1 LEGTSKPGGLVVY
14 AAYVTMLGG
23 SIYTIK
29 KNTEASVV
37 ISKEIVVEVC
47 AE

>member
-1 LEGTSKPGGLVVY
+1 MVY
-14 AAYVTMLGG
+14 AAYVTVLGG
-23 SIYTIK
+23 SIHTMK

-37 ISKEIVVEVC
+37 ISKENGLEVC

>member
-1 LEGTSKPGGLVVY
+1 VVY
-14 AAYVTMLGG
+14 AAYVTMLGWKY
-23 SIYTIK
+23 IYYK

>member
-1 LEGTSKPGGLVVY
+1 VVY

-37 ISKEIVVEVC
+37 VTKEIVIQVC